1 MWRHAL
7 IRAVMLIGVIAHNDR
22 KDACPPAINAYYAT
36 SFRFSGHD
44 SWLFVDNSSVKFNNS
59 LAISWFASPGALTS
73 VIPHIYPGMISMQYI
88 YVICFFSLFFY
99 VATSH
104 VEGEPFSKVKVD
116 FPFLL
121 RRPKRSA
128 AIADGD
134 FSQFYSANKIQRYK
148 RITYTLRKKVLQSTF
163 FGASGCHK

>member
-1 MWRHAL
+1 MWDTPLLGQSCLLELLL
-7 IRAVMLIGVIAHNDR
+7 IMIEQ
-22 KDACPPAINAYYAT
+22 DACPIGISAHYTT

-44 SWLFVDNSSVKFNNS
+44 SWLFVDNSLVKFNNS

-73 VIPHIYPGMISMQYI
+73 VIPHIYQGMIPMQYI
-88 YVICFFSLFFY
+88 YVIFFFFSLFFY

-104 VEGEPFSKVKVD
+104 VEGEPFSKMKVD

-134 FSQFYSANKIQRYK
+134 FSQFYSTNKIQRYK
-148 RITYTLRKKVLQSTF
+148 RIT
-163 FGASGCHK
+163 